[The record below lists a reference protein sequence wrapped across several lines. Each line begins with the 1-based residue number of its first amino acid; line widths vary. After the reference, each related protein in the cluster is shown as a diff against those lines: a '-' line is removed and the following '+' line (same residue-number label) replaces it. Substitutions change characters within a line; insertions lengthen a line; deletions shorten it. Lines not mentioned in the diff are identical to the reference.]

1 MLDFAPTSVG
11 NIFCLLFQNEKHF
24 ESPPDVQAEEVV
36 QEAAPALVAL
46 LRTRRLPD
54 AAASAPRDGS
64 VAPEEV
70 EAQVRNV
77 GGPLGDAC
85 ALYHEDG

>member
-1 MLDFAPTSVG
+1 MKGILSR
-11 NIFCLLFQNEKHF
+11 
-24 ESPPDVQAEEVV
+24 PPDVQAEEVV

-46 LRTRRLPD
+46 HRTRRLPD
-54 AAASAPRDGS
+54 AASAPRDGS
-64 VAPEEV
+64 VAPEAV

-85 ALYHEDG
+85 ALYYEDG

>member
-1 MLDFAPTSVG
+1 MKSILSR
-11 NIFCLLFQNEKHF
+11 
-24 ESPPDVQAEEVV
+24 PPDVQAEEVV